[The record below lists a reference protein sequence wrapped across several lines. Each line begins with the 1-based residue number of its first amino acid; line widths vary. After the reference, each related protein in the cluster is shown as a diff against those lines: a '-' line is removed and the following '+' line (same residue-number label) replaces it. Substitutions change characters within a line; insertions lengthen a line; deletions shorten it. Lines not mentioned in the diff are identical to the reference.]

1 MTSPF
6 AAVESAAQR
15 YSQVRMTTSTPGEL
29 LLALY
34 DGLFRFLNG
43 AKICMERK
51 EMPRARELL
60 SKAYAIL
67 SELYIALDHSL
78 APELC
83 ANLEALYG
91 FAMDRVMQASRKG
104 QTSSIDEVVRVLT
117 PLREAWQIAVP
128 QAVREQH
135 EAATAEAAKAPSS
148 RVGR

>member
-1 MTSPF
+1 MTAPY

-15 YSQVRMTTSTPGEL
+15 YSQVRMTTSTPGDL

-43 AKICMERK
+43 SKICIERK
-51 EMPRARELL
+51 EMARARELL

-67 SELYIALDHSL
+67 SELYIALDHSV

-91 FAMDRVMQASRKG
+91 FSMDRVMLASRKG
-104 QTSSIDEVVRVLT
+104 ITVPIDEVIRVLT

-128 QAVREQH
+128 QAQRELH
-135 EAATAEAAKAPSS
+135 EAQKASESS
-148 RVGR
+148 R

>member
-1 MTSPF
+1 MTAPF

-15 YSQVRMTTSTPGEL
+15 YNQVRMTTSSPGEL

-43 AKICMERK
+43 ARICVERK
-51 EMPRARELL
+51 ELARARELL
-60 SKAYAIL
+60 SKSYAII
-67 SELYIALDHSL
+67 SELYIALDHSQ

-91 FAMDRVMQASRKG
+91 FAMDRVQLASRKALVDP
-104 QTSSIDEVVRVLT
+104 IDEVIRVLT

-128 QAVREQH
+128 QAAREQH
-135 EAATAEAAKAPSS
+135 EAQKAAESS
-148 RVGR
+148 RR

>member
-1 MTSPF
+1 MTAPY

-15 YSQVRMTTSTPGEL
+15 YSQVRMTTSTPGDL

-43 AKICMERK
+43 SKICIERK
-51 EMPRARELL
+51 ETARARELL

-67 SELYIALDHSL
+67 SELYIALDHSV

-91 FAMDRVMQASRKG
+91 FSMDRVMLASRKG
-104 QTSSIDEVVRVLT
+104 ITVPIDEVIRVLT

-128 QAVREQH
+128 QAQREQF
-135 EAATAEAAKAPSS
+135 EAQKASESS
-148 RVGR
+148 R

>member
-1 MTSPF
+1 MTAPF
-6 AAVESAAQR
+6 ATLESAAQR
-15 YSQVRMTTSTPGEL
+15 YSQVRMTTSSPGEL

-34 DGLFRFLNG
+34 DGIFRFLNG
-43 AKICMERK
+43 AKVCLERK
-51 EMPRARELL
+51 EVARGRELL

-91 FAMDRVMQASRKG
+91 FSMDRVMQASRKG
-104 QTSSIDEVVRVLT
+104 ITTPIDEVIRVLT

-128 QAVREQH
+128 QAAREQH
-135 EAATAEAAKAPSS
+135 EAAKAAESS
-148 RVGR
+148 R